1 MILSEEGPQQGDPMG
16 PFLFSYTVH
25 PILES
30 MKSSLIIGYLDD
42 LTAGGDQ
49 HTVASDYLMIETKAA
64 EMGLNLNVSKCE
76 VITND
81 PFCLNSTFGGSIS

>member
-1 MILSEEGPQQGDPMG
+1 MILSKKEPQQVDPMG
-16 PFLFSYTVH
+16 PLLFSHAIH

-49 HTVASDYLMIETKAA
+49 HTVASDHLMIETKAA
-64 EMGLNLNVSKCE
+64 
-76 VITND
+76 
-81 PFCLNSTFGGSIS
+81 

>member
-16 PFLFSYTVH
+16 PLLFSHAVH

-42 LTAGGDQ
+42 LTAGAIN
-49 HTVASDYLMIETKAA
+49 TRSLLI
-64 EMGLNLNVSKCE
+64 
-76 VITND
+76 
-81 PFCLNSTFGGSIS
+81 IS